1 MSYPEM
7 SRRKLDGEKT
17 VRTERRGQLMLYSSP
32 LARRSPGQLPFF
44 VILPYGRSEKVPETN
59 PPPATIGV
67 TIARREAHSSPDRPV
82 LVSSTCV
89 ERSLKGY
96 HHQVSRPESNLTGW
110 LQLATRMRL
119 VWSGLA

>member
-1 MSYPEM
+1 
-7 SRRKLDGEKT
+7 
-17 VRTERRGQLMLYSSP
+17 MLYSSP

-44 VILPYGRSEKVPETN
+44 VTPPYGRSKKVPETN
-59 PPPATIGV
+59 PPPAAIGV

-82 LVSSTCV
+82 PVSSTCV

-119 VWSGLA
+119 VWSGLVWHETGAGAEAENPPLPKDMLKASVI